1 MVEEKKFRKI
11 FTAPKDLSLNFRES
25 LLNYCCAILLIS
37 AVISIL
43 EYFGSLLPARTVTV
57 KNCIKIMINLRSNN
71 SYTIQW
77 SKKRNSWTT
86 NGQRCGISFTRL
98 ETLNSTRCEI
108 PLKTIKRLILEILWL
123 IMGTLWIVLSRS
135 LYNGPI
141 LETMLLQGKAEASS
155 NILSYE

>member
-1 MVEEKKFRKI
+1 
-11 FTAPKDLSLNFRES
+11 
-25 LLNYCCAILLIS
+25 
-37 AVISIL
+37 
-43 EYFGSLLPARTVTV
+43 
-57 KNCIKIMINLRSNN
+57 MINLRSNN

-77 SKKRNSWTT
+77 SKKWNSWKT
-86 NGQRCGISFTRL
+86 NGQRCWISFTRL

-108 PLKTIKRLILEILWL
+108 PLETIKRLILEILWL

-135 LYNGPI
+135 INLYNVPI